1 MVTFLA
7 RYAASTGKKNR
18 LPGRSLPPSPDSELI
33 SEYAKESMAWAVE
46 NGILNGMDGKLAP
59 KATAT
64 RAQSAAVLQ
73 RYCASFGS

>member
-1 MVTFLA
+1 
-7 RYAASTGKKNR
+7 
-18 LPGRSLPPSPDSELI
+18 
-33 SEYAKESMAWAVE
+33 MAWAVE

>member
-1 MVTFLA
+1 MAEKLKIIPL
-7 RYAASTGKKNR
+7 G
-18 LPGRSLPPSPDSELI
+18 LSLI
-33 SEYAKESMAWAVE
+33 H
-46 NGILNGMDGKLAP
+46 IFNGMDGKLAP

>member
-7 RYAASTGKKNR
+7 RYAASTGKKIASQVD
-18 LPGRSLPPSPDSELI
+18 LSSFPDSELI